1 MTIIQGVFLV
11 MVDKKKQM
19 TEAVK
24 RLKALKVHPN
34 VIKEFSRNDF
44 SDPLLNYSDCGI
56 LFWVE
61 NEEWKK
67 IISDFEKN
75 YNAIV
80 YHVIFSRT
88 TFGNMLSLLYVS
100 EHEDEWESDM
110 SDLADGYSYAYV
122 ANLDDNDLS
131 EIGSICISPRF
142 GGVVRTA

>member
-1 MTIIQGVFLV
+1 

-34 VIKEFSRNDF
+34 VIKDFSRNDF
-44 SDPLLNYSDCGI
+44 SDPLLNYSDNGI
-56 LFWVE
+56 LFWIE

-67 IISDFEKN
+67 IISDFEES
-75 YNAIV
+75 YNAVV
-80 YHVIFSRT
+80 YHAIFTRT
-88 TFGNMLSLLYVS
+88 EFGDMLSLLYVS

-110 SDLADGYSYAYV
+110 SYLADGYSYAYV
-122 ANLDDNDLS
+122 ANLDYDDLS
-131 EIGSICISPRF
+131 EIGSIGISPRF